1 MDSSTMFCLP
11 SYSHFYIP
19 ISPFILATNEN
30 IVKKYGW
37 ALVKDSLN
45 HKTKLQN
52 IYDDRL
58 GLEINNSKFKMG
70 QKTISMGI
78 IAYRYGPSMIAANA
92 GSHRVADHDES
103 DFAEGK
109 KVS

>member
-1 MDSSTMFCLP
+1 
-11 SYSHFYIP
+11 
-19 ISPFILATNEN
+19 
-30 IVKKYGW
+30 
-37 ALVKDSLN
+37 
-45 HKTKLQN
+45 
-52 IYDDRL
+52 
-58 GLEINNSKFKMG
+58 MG